1 MIIDDCKLRHLFGL
15 MILIT
20 HLSTIVRGVRPVTVS
35 TSVDT
40 FIVTSII
47 ITIIIT
53 SVPQKSIEHFLTSQR
68 KRITLMGKSV
78 GAEPSKTS

>member
-40 FIVTSII
+40 FIVITIII
-47 ITIIIT
+47 ITIIT
-53 SVPQKSIEHFLTSQR
+53 SVPPKKYLFFDIAA
-68 KRITLMGKSV
+68 KVNNING
-78 GAEPSKTS
+78 